1 MKEHRLCEEISKD
14 ATELKVHVDQ
24 MKTNVR
30 DTSELRAI
38 RKGKF
43 YRY

>member
-1 MKEHRLCEEISKD
+1 MSKD
-14 ATELKVHVDQ
+14 ATELKVDVDQ

-30 DTSELRAI
+30 DTSEQIAI

-43 YRY
+43 LTDASLLS